1 MLCGVLIAIGGH
13 EDKTPGP
20 HNDNDSDSTTNV
32 ILCRFIGEIRLDGS
46 VLVAPIASEHPEEAA
61 ADYLAAFG
69 KLGVARV
76 DVPDVRERQQVW
88 G

>member
-1 MLCGVLIAIGGH
+1 M
-13 EDKTPGP
+13 
-20 HNDNDSDSTTNV
+20 
-32 ILCRFIGEIRLDGS
+32 
-46 VLVAPIASEHPEEAA
+46 LVAPIAPEHPEEAA
-61 ADYLAAFG
+61 ADYLTAFG